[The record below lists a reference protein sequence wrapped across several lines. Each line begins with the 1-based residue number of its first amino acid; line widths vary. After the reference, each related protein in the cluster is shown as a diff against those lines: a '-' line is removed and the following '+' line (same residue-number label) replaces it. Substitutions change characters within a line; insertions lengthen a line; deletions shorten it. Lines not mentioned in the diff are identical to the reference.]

1 MIRRI
6 LYEVLVAYVRLG
18 LKVYFSR
25 ITIHGTEYIPGTGP
39 LLFTANHQNSFLD
52 AILIAAAQPRR
63 LHFLVR
69 ADVFRKPLASKIL
82 RALSM
87 MPVYRFRDG
96 WQSLGKNAESFEEVA
111 SLFSRNESVLIFP
124 EGNHSLLRRLRPLSR
139 GFTKPLALAVE
150 RNPNQKIM
158 VVPAGLNFSD
168 HKTFRSAVSVYFGKP
183 VDVRAFLKEGKPDAN
198 ALRDKV
204 SEEMK
209 KLIVHIEDLTN
220 YPVIENRLALEGF
233 DFLNPQITN
242 DRIMQGSESSRETFS
257 GLPVKKRM
265 IADTIFRILHFPVL
279 AGWNQFQTKITDP
292 VFTASLKFVYGIFA
306 FPIYYL
312 SVFIAINLLSGMQ
325 TAMLI
330 LMVFAG
336 SIFLKR

>member
-6 LYEVLVAYVRLG
+6 LYEILVAYVRLG

-25 ITIHGTEYIPGTGP
+25 ITIHGTEHIPRNGP

-111 SLFSRNESVLIFP
+111 SLFKRNEAVLIFP

-139 GFTKPLALAVE
+139 GFTKPLALAIE
-150 RNPNQKIM
+150 KNPQQKIM
-158 VVPAGLNFSD
+158 VVPTGLNFSS
-168 HKTFRSAVSVYFGKP
+168 HMSFRSGVSVYFGRP
-183 VDVRAFLKEGKPDAN
+183 VDVSTFLQEGELDAN
-198 ALRDKV
+198 ALREKV

-209 KLIVHIEDLTN
+209 KLIVHIEDLNN
-220 YPVIENRLALEGF
+220 YPVIESCLALEGF
-233 DFLNPQITN
+233 DFLDPQITN
-242 DRIMQGSESSRETFS
+242 ARILQASESNRDNFS
-257 GLPVKKRM
+257 GSPVKNKM
-265 IADTIFRILHFPVL
+265 ISATIFRSLHFPVL
-279 AGWNQFQTKITDP
+279 AGWNRVQAKITDP

-306 FPIYYL
+306 FPLYYL
-312 SVFIAINLLSGMQ
+312 SIFVVVNLMAGMQ
-325 TAMLI
+325 TAILTLI
-330 LMVFAG
+330 VFAG
-336 SIFLKR
+336 SIFFKR

>member
-1 MIRRI
+1 MIRQF
-6 LYEVLVAYVRLG
+6 LYEILVAYVRLG

-25 ITIHGTEYIPGTGP
+25 ITIHGTEYIPRTGP

-111 SLFSRNESVLIFP
+111 SLFNRNESVLIFP

-183 VDVRAFLKEGKPDAN
+183 VDVSAFLKEGKLDAN

-220 YPVIENRLALEGF
+220 YPVIEARLALEGF
-233 DFLNPQITN
+233 DFLDPQITN
-242 DRIMQGSESSRETFS
+242 ERILQVSESSRENFS
-257 GLPVKKRM
+257 GLPAKKDM
-265 IADTIFRILHFPVL
+265 IADTIFRILHYPVL
-279 AGWNQFQTKITDP
+279 AGWNRVQAKITDP

-306 FPIYYL
+306 FPLYYF
-312 SVFIAINLLSGMQ
+312 SIFIVLGLMGGFQI
-325 TAMLI
+325 AMLI

-336 SIFLKR
+336 SIYLKR